1 MWCSQHAPINKKITS
16 NPGFF
21 PAPHTFSPCWQFT
34 FERWKCFLSLI
45 SNIRE
50 VESMAL
56 QMSSSSP
63 HMTQGSAYYM
73 YFRIFFLK
81 EAEDWSK
88 LTQAVTSQSRSVKT
102 CACVF
107 RVNFSKP
114 ITTWAVLGESLQGAD
129 PSSRHEHIDLLCC
142 FVTMGVRSF
151 WVVWASVSALFIENS
166 VTSDLHVASGRP
178 QNVCCWGWLHNMPP
192 EQARGK
198 KSNHHYNLGLL
209 GPEVFCWD
217 SLSKTECA
225 FQRKGG
231 GNWNSSLAWWTPA
244 ARWFLAGTYILSLML
259 LLIPC
264 SISAIDP
271 KVVRR
276 VLLGPMSLL

>member
-1 MWCSQHAPINKKITS
+1 MP
-16 NPGFF
+16 
-21 PAPHTFSPCWQFT
+21 
-34 FERWKCFLSLI
+34 
-45 SNIRE
+45 
-50 VESMAL
+50 
-56 QMSSSSP
+56 
-63 HMTQGSAYYM
+63 
-73 YFRIFFLK
+73 
-81 EAEDWSK
+81 
-88 LTQAVTSQSRSVKT
+88 
-102 CACVF
+102 
-107 RVNFSKP
+107 VNFSKP

-198 KSNHHYNLGLL
+198 KSNHHYDLELL

-217 SLSKTECA
+217 SLSKTERA